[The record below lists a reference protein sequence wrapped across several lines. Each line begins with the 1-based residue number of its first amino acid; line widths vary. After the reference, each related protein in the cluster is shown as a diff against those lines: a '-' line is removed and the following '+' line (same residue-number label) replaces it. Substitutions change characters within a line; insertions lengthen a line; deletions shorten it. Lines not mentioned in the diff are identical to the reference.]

1 MISYDTHARRMVDT
15 ENGDYLLSQLHD
27 REAFEWSFMLY
38 DRHSQPLLGSV
49 MKVANIDEFGDSGG
63 ATLSRCTLLKT
74 WIPSGRPEPP
84 DYFDETHPL
93 IPRLAAFLE
102 ARLYAQGKQN
112 PHPRFEFVDGRNQDQ
127 TAEALAWAQSYQQ
140 NPQAHGSSSRPNPA
154 TAGGILL
161 GLLLTLLFHLLQVL
175 WLPLVKLN
183 DKYGMVFFYFG
194 FTQLLYMLPAIYLA
208 RRDGHRGVMI
218 GLIIGA
224 SLTFLLGLPIAGLA
238 LICGQMVH

>member
-102 ARLYAQGKQN
+102 ARLYAHGQQN
-112 PHPRFEFVDGRNQDQ
+112 LQPRFEFIDGRNQ
-127 TAEALAWAQSYQQ
+127 E
-140 NPQAHGSSSRPNPA
+140 QAADLSSRPNPA
-154 TAGGILL
+154 TGGGILL